1 MLGDVTG
8 SVALLALEVGCQQ
21 QQQQMKPVSSVT
33 MTFSIL
39 SHWNRVQLLQ
49 LLTFS
54 YLPVLALKRKAA

>member
-8 SVALLALEVGCQQ
+8 SVALLALEVGCQ

-39 SHWNRVQLLQ
+39 SHWNRVQLLE

>member
-8 SVALLALEVGCQQ
+8 SVGLLALEVCCE